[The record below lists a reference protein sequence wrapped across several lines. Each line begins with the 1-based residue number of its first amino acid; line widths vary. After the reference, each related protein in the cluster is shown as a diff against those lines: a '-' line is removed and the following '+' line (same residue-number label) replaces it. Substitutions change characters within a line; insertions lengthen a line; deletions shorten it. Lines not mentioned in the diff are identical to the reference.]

1 MSNQMPTGTVTII
14 FTDIEGHTKMWEQ
27 MGDDF
32 MPILEEHNNILRSA
46 TAKYNGY
53 EVKTEGDAFMLAFA
67 KASDA
72 VQCAVEAQIALANHP
87 WPEDIGKIRVRM
99 GMHTGEPQVVGN
111 DYFGSPVIRASRISS
126 AGHGG
131 QTLISVATR
140 ELVLEELPEEIEF
153 LDLGLHR
160 LKDLGREERIFQV
173 NHPSLPQDFPPLR
186 TLDIIPNNLPVQL
199 TSFIGREAEIRNLS
213 EILGREQVRLV
224 TLTGA
229 GGIGKTRLSIQV
241 AAEQFERFPDG
252 VWFVSLASLTDPEYV
267 ITEIASVLSIQLQ
280 PQVDP
285 KKQVIDYLSQKR
297 LLLVLDNFEHLPEAT
312 SLVNDLL
319 RGASSLR
326 CLVTSRELLQI
337 PGEQS
342 FSVPPLS
349 SPSEDADVETLSQ
362 YESVI
367 LFIERAQ
374 AVKPDFE
381 LTAENAAAISAICHR
396 LDGIPLAI
404 ELAAA
409 RVRGMTVQQV
419 YERLSRQFEFLST
432 RSRVVPSRHR
442 TLKAAID
449 WSYDLLAPDE
459 QQLFAQLSVFSG
471 GFFLEAAEEICD
483 VPDVFELLFSLQDK
497 SLLTVSEVM
506 EQTRYGM
513 LEPLRE
519 YAKEKL
525 LESLE
530 FEKAHAEYYLRV
542 AQNHDQKL
550 GGAEQSLALS
560 SMAQELDNFRAAM
573 NFAFDLGEWK
583 LLGELGVALSLFFYI
598 RGLWSEGIQRLRQ
611 AEEALRRLF
620 DKALLAKIQHGL
632 GRFYQFQGDY
642 EIARNLYT
650 ESLQIKRGLGEK
662 QGIADSLNNLG
673 IIAVEQGDYNEARQ
687 FLTESLQIQRKLGNK
702 WGIADSLNN
711 LGLIAEK
718 QGDYDEA
725 RRLYSG
731 GLQIYRELGEKW
743 GIASSLNNL
752 GLIADNQ
759 GAYDEAKQ
767 LHTES
772 LQIKRELGDKRGIAI
787 SLNNLGNIAKNQGA
801 YNEAK
806 QFYTE
811 SLQIYRELGDK
822 RGISVVLSNLGN
834 IAKNQGAY
842 NEARQLHAESLQIKR
857 ELGDKLGIAMS
868 LNNLGIIAGVQG
880 AYDEARQLFTESLKI
895 RRELGNKHGIS
906 DSLNDLGVIARN
918 QGAYGEAK
926 QLFTESL
933 KIKRELGD
941 KWGIAQSLHQFGKL
955 AFASGDSAQA
965 VLFLLHAARLYEEMK
980 AANSKEAEEVGEALA
995 GIQKERGA
1003 EQFER
1008 MNKQAEEMRPEQV
1021 IELALA

>member
-1 MSNQMPTGTVTII
+1 MSNQMPTGTVTLM

-72 VQCAVEAQIALANHP
+72 VLCAVEAQIALANHP

-173 NHPSLPQDFPPLR
+173 NHPFLPQDFPPLR

-199 TSFIGREAEIRNLS
+199 TSFIGRETEIRNLS
-213 EILGREQVRLV
+213 ELLGRDQVRLV

-252 VWFVSLASLTDPEYV
+252 VWFVPLASLTDPEYV

-280 PQVDP
+280 PKVDP

-326 CLVTSRELLQI
+326 CIVTSRELLQI
-337 PGEQS
+337 SGEQT
-342 FSVPPLS
+342 FAVPPLS
-349 SPSEDADVETLSQ
+349 SPEEDAGIEILSQ
-362 YESVI
+362 YESVR

-374 AVKPDFE
+374 EVKPDFK
-381 LTAENAAAISAICHR
+381 LTAKNAAAIAAICHC
-396 LDGIPLAI
+396 LNGIPLAI

-409 RVRGMTVQQV
+409 RVRGMTGQQI
-419 YERLSRQFEFLST
+419 YERLERQFDLLST
-432 RSRVVPSRHR
+432 RRRDVPQRHR
-442 TLKAAID
+442 TLRNAID
-449 WSYDLLAPDE
+449 WSYELLEEDE

-497 SLLTVSEVM
+497 SLLTVSEVL

-525 LESLE
+525 GADVQLRQ
-530 FEKAHAEYYLRV
+530 KHAKYYLSV
-542 AQNHDQKL
+542 AQDLEQKL
-550 GGAEQSLALS
+550 DGAEQSLALS
-560 SMAQELDNFRAAM
+560 SMALELDNFRATM
-573 NFAFDLGEWK
+573 DFALQQGEWK
-583 LLGELGVALSLFFYI
+583 LLSELGLALSWFFFI
-598 RGLWSEGIQRLRQ
+598 RGFWSEGIQRLRQ
-611 AEEALRRLF
+611 AEGALRSIG
-620 DKALLAKIQHGL
+620 DKALLARSLYGL
-632 GRFYQFQGDY
+632 GRLYLFQGDY
-642 EIARNLYT
+642 ETARNLNM
-650 ESLQIKRGLGEK
+650 ESLQIKREIGDKRGIANSLNHLGIITHQQGLYDEARQLYTESLKIKREIGDK
-662 QGIADSLNNLG
+662 QGIAN
-673 IIAVEQGDYNEARQ
+673 
-687 FLTESLQIQRKLGNK
+687 
-702 WGIADSLNN
+702 SLNN
-711 LGLIAEK
+711 LGLIA
-718 QGDYDEA
+718 
-725 RRLYSG
+725 
-731 GLQIYRELGEKW
+731 
-743 GIASSLNNL
+743 
-752 GLIADNQ
+752 
-759 GAYDEAKQ
+759 
-767 LHTES
+767 
-772 LQIKRELGDKRGIAI
+772 
-787 SLNNLGNIAKNQGA
+787 
-801 YNEAK
+801 
-806 QFYTE
+806 
-811 SLQIYRELGDK
+811 
-822 RGISVVLSNLGN
+822 
-834 IAKNQGAY
+834 
-842 NEARQLHAESLQIKR
+842 
-857 ELGDKLGIAMS
+857 MS
-868 LNNLGIIAGVQG
+868 QG
-880 AYDEARQLFTESLKI
+880 AYDEARQLY
-895 RRELGNKHGIS
+895 
-906 DSLNDLGVIARN
+906 
-918 QGAYGEAK
+918 Q
-926 QLFTESL
+926 ESL
-933 KIKRELGD
+933 KIKREIGD
-941 KWGIAQSLHQFGKL
+941 KLGIA
-955 AFASGDSAQA
+955 
-965 VLFLLHAARLYEEMK
+965 
-980 AANSKEAEEVGEALA
+980 NSMSNMGNIAKDQ
-995 GIQKERGA
+995 GI
-1003 EQFER
+1003 
-1008 MNKQAEEMRPEQV
+1008 
-1021 IELALA
+1021 

>member
-1 MSNQMPTGTVTII
+1 MSNQMPTGTVTLM

-72 VQCAVEAQIALANHP
+72 VLCAVEAQIALANHP

-173 NHPSLPQDFPPLR
+173 NHPFLPQDFPPLR

-199 TSFIGREAEIRNLS
+199 TSFIGRETEIRNLS
-213 EILGREQVRLV
+213 ELLGRDQVRLV

-252 VWFVSLASLTDPEYV
+252 VWFVPLASLTDPEYV

-280 PQVDP
+280 PKVDP

-326 CLVTSRELLQI
+326 CIVTSRELLQI
-337 PGEQS
+337 SGEQT
-342 FSVPPLS
+342 FAVPPLS
-349 SPSEDADVETLSQ
+349 SPEEDAGIEILSQ
-362 YESVI
+362 YESVR

-374 AVKPDFE
+374 EVKPDFK
-381 LTAENAAAISAICHR
+381 LTAKNAAAIAAICHC
-396 LDGIPLAI
+396 LNGIPLAI

-409 RVRGMTVQQV
+409 RVRGMTGQQI
-419 YERLSRQFEFLST
+419 YERLERQFDLLST
-432 RSRVVPSRHR
+432 RRRDVPQRHR
-442 TLKAAID
+442 TLRNAID
-449 WSYDLLAPDE
+449 WSYELLEEDE

-497 SLLTVSEVM
+497 SLLTVSEVL

-525 LESLE
+525 GADVQLRQ
-530 FEKAHAEYYLRV
+530 KHAKYYLSV
-542 AQNHDQKL
+542 AQDLEQKL
-550 GGAEQSLALS
+550 DGAEQSLALS
-560 SMAQELDNFRAAM
+560 SMALELDNFRATM
-573 NFAFDLGEWK
+573 DFALQQGEWK
-583 LLGELGVALSLFFYI
+583 LLSELGLALSWFFFI
-598 RGLWSEGIQRLRQ
+598 RGFWSEGIQRLRQ
-611 AEEALRRLF
+611 AEGALRSIG
-620 DKALLAKIQHGL
+620 DKALLARSLYGL
-632 GRFYQFQGDY
+632 GRLYLFQGDY
-642 EIARNLYT
+642 ETARNLNM
-650 ESLQIKRGLGEK
+650 ESLQIKREIGDKRGIANSLNHLGIITHQQGLYDEARQLYTESLKIKREIGDKQGIANSLNNLGLIAMSQGAYDEARQLYQESLKIKREIGDKRGIANSLGNLGNIALDQRIYDEAKQLHTESLKIHREIGNK

-673 IIAVEQGDYNEARQ
+673 SIAHQQGVYNEAR
-687 FLTESLQIQRKLGNK
+687 
-702 WGIADSLNN
+702 
-711 LGLIAEK
+711 
-718 QGDYDEA
+718 
-725 RRLYSG
+725 
-731 GLQIYRELGEKW
+731 
-743 GIASSLNNL
+743 
-752 GLIADNQ
+752 
-759 GAYDEAKQ
+759 
-767 LHTES
+767 H
-772 LQIKRELGDKRGIAI
+772 
-787 SLNNLGNIAKNQGA
+787 
-801 YNEAK
+801 
-806 QFYTE
+806 
-811 SLQIYRELGDK
+811 
-822 RGISVVLSNLGN
+822 
-834 IAKNQGAY
+834 
-842 NEARQLHAESLQIKR
+842 
-857 ELGDKLGIAMS
+857 
-868 LNNLGIIAGVQG
+868 
-880 AYDEARQLFTESLKI
+880 LFTESLKI
-895 RRELGNKHGIS
+895 RKG
-906 DSLNDLGVIARN
+906 
-918 QGAYGEAK
+918 
-926 QLFTESL
+926 
-933 KIKRELGD
+933 LGD
-941 KWGIAQSLHQFGKL
+941 KQGIAESLHQFGKL
-955 AFASGDSAQA
+955 AQAERDSQQA
-965 VLFLLHAARLYEEMK
+965 VLFLLHATQLHEEMK
-980 AANSKEAEEVGEALA
+980 TQNSKEAIEAQKALA
-995 GIQKERGA
+995 AIQKNISS
-1003 EQFER
+1003 EQFEEL
-1008 MNKQAEEMRPEQV
+1008 KGQAEAMSVEQV
-1021 IELALA
+1021 IDLALA